1 MDPYTPRRPLV
12 RIVRPVASPETI
24 LRRAV
29 PRVGLFGGS
38 FNPAHAGHLHASQ
51 EALRR
56 LRLDKIVWLV
66 SPQNPL
72 KAKNGMASF
81 EERFAGALQVAGAD
95 RRIEVSDY
103 EERKNLRF
111 SVDTITSLVRDR
123 SKRHVWI
130 IGADNLIQLPQWKHW
145 LRLFHACPVAVMG
158 RAPYLE
164 RAGLG
169 LVARRFAGARID
181 ERQAHAL
188 ADLPPPAWVL
198 LHHPLHPASST
209 AIRQGVGA
217 AWQEK

>member
-1 MDPYTPRRPLV
+1 MDPYTPRRPLT
-12 RIVRPVASPETI
+12 RIARPIAPPDAVV
-24 LRRAV
+24 LRSV

-38 FNPAHAGHLHASQ
+38 FNPAHAGHLHATR

-56 LRLDKIVWLV
+56 LRLEKVVWLV

-72 KAKNGMASF
+72 KARSGMASF
-81 EERFAGALQVAGAD
+81 GERYASALQVAAAD
-95 RRIEVSDY
+95 PRIEVSDY
-103 EERKNLRF
+103 EEQRQLRF

-130 IGADNLIQLPQWKHW
+130 IGADNLIQLPRWKHW

-164 RAGLG
+164 RAGMG
-169 LVARRFAGARID
+169 LVARRFAGARVD
-181 ERQAHAL
+181 ERQAHVL

-209 AIRQGVGA
+209 AIRQHAGA